1 MTCDNGD
8 AVPASTLAI
17 IDVPAG
23 TQHAPLYRMTCI
35 IIRRGAYEEF
45 DRLYNAFGHQMPILW
60 DRRAQAD
67 TAPSAYHPDRREPPS
82 PSWTT
87 LGFVVVD
94 RPSWAVSYSA
104 EVGLPA

>member
-1 MTCDNGD
+1 
-8 AVPASTLAI
+8 
-17 IDVPAG
+17 
-23 TQHAPLYRMTCI
+23 MTCI

-82 PSWTT
+82 PSWTA

-94 RPSWAVSYSA
+94 
-104 EVGLPA
+104 LPAAWARAELSACEADHDGVVPADAPAE